1 MPAFWEVLNGGRDTV
16 TELPPGRCETL
27 SGSFGDHGGFLDHID
42 GFDAAFFEMSPHEA
56 VRLDPHHRL
65 LMETVWEA
73 VEDAGLTAEALSGSR
88 TGVYTSCFTSHYWNM
103 LRSAGMDDI
112 HAIMG
117 AHRWTAP
124 AGRISR
130 LLDLRGPSIGT
141 ESTCA
146 SSLVAVHLACNAIRA
161 GEVNTAIVAASNLL
175 LDGKDRVGF
184 AEAGLIS
191 STGHCRFG
199 DEDADG
205 YVPAEGVVTVVLK
218 PLSDAI
224 EAGDQVYATI
234 IGSCVNSNGSDST
247 SAGATGTTGQ
257 EDMLRIAFDDAGI
270 KPGDVDYIEAHGP
283 GTAMGDLVELTA
295 LSRVLREGRAADQR
309 CVLGSVKS
317 NIGHTEA
324 TAGLAGLLKT
334 ALALRHRTIPATLH
348 VQRRST
354 VLRGDDSP
362 IELAHTTQPWPYRG
376 RPAIAGVTALG
387 MFGVGAHVVL
397 TEAPFQEPARQ
408 ASTEGALLLPLSTRD
423 PRALRVLANRY
434 ANTLSSTETPAD
446 VCFSAGT
453 RRTHHPHRMAVVGQ
467 NRQALVDGLRRVADG
482 DPASAATLAP
492 ERVGGPPRLVFVFS
506 GQGSQWLGMG
516 RELLAGNPVFANRL
530 RECDKL
536 IMAERGWSLI
546 TRLLEDD
553 PLDGEREIQPAI
565 WAMQVSLAE
574 VWRHWGI
581 KPDLVVG
588 HSMGEIAAANVAGAL
603 SLRDAAAVVCRRS
616 GLVGTLPE
624 PGAMVA
630 VQLGEDEA
638 WQAIGEHADR
648 VSVAVINSR
657 YATVL
662 AGEPQALEEVVAP
675 LRERGVFCRAI
686 RANYASH
693 SPNVE
698 PLRDTLVAALADLS
712 PRASKVSLHSTALNR
727 VVAGEELDAEYWM
740 ANLRNP
746 VRFDAAIQAVLGEP
760 GPTLFLEISPHPL
773 LVSAIEDGIEECA
786 ADSAALPSTL
796 RGQPERETLLT
807 NLATAYV
814 RGCAPEWA
822 RLYDGGTFVTLPS
835 YPWQR
840 KRYWV
845 NAVPRPVEPAQPAVV
860 APLPVAA
867 MPVAPAQ
874 IAAVPVASVP
884 VAAAPVAA
892 VPDAEPAAIRQQLP
906 VHTVIRSAAALT
918 EHLVRR
924 AAEVLAAAPE
934 SVNPALPLTV
944 SGMDSLLAA
953 KLRTRLKQDFDV
965 HVPVGELLGDHSLME
980 LASQLHDRVADR
992 GARRQ
997 ASEVLAS

>member
-1 MPAFWEVLNGGRDTV
+1 MLNAGRDTV
-16 TELPPGRCETL
+16 TGLPPGRSAAL
-27 SGSFGDHGGFLDHID
+27 AGSFGDHGGFLDHID

-56 VRLDPHHRL
+56 IRLDPHHRL

-73 VEDAGLTAEALSGSR
+73 IEDAGLTAERLAGSR

-130 LLDLRGPSIGT
+130 LLDLRGPSMGT

-146 SSLVAVHLACNAIRA
+146 SSLVAVHLACNAIRS
-161 GEVNTAIVAASNLL
+161 GEVSTAIVAASNLL

-205 YVPAEGVVTVVLK
+205 YVPAEGVITIVLK
-218 PLSDAI
+218 PLRDAI
-224 EAGDQVYATI
+224 EAGDHVYATI
-234 IGSCVNSNGSDST
+234 VGSCVNSNGSDSA

-257 EDMLRIAFDDAGI
+257 EDMLRTAFDDAGI
-270 KPGDVDYIEAHGP
+270 KPGDVDYVEAHGP
-283 GTAMGDLVELTA
+283 GTAMGDMVELTA
-295 LSRVLREGRAADQR
+295 LSRVLREGREADQR
-309 CVLGSVKS
+309 CVVGSVKS

-334 ALALRHRTIPATLH
+334 ALSLHHRTIPATLH

-354 VLRGDDSP
+354 VLRADDSP
-362 IELAHTTQPWPYRG
+362 VELAHTTQPWPHRG

-397 TEAPFQEPARQ
+397 TEAPPRASEA
-408 ASTEGALLLPLSTRD
+408 ASTEDALILPLSTRD
-423 PRALRVLANRY
+423 PTALRVLANRY

-453 RRTHHPHRMAVVGQ
+453 RRTHHPHRMAVVGRD
-467 NRQALVDGLRRVADG
+467 RQALVDGLRRIADG
-482 DPASAATLAP
+482 DRPGGATPAS
-492 ERVGGPPRLVFVFS
+492 ERVDGPPRVVFVFS

-516 RELLAGNPVFANRL
+516 RELLATNPVFTRRL
-530 RECDKL
+530 RECDEL
-536 IMAERGWSLI
+536 IEAERGWSLI
-546 TRLLEDD
+546 TRLLEDT
-553 PLDGEREIQPAI
+553 PLNGEREIQPAL

-581 KPDLVVG
+581 EPDLVIG

-603 SLRDAAAVVCRRS
+603 SLRDGATVVCRRS
-616 GLVGTLPE
+616 ELVGTLP
-624 PGAMVA
+624 PGAMAA
-630 VQLGEDEA
+630 VQVGEDEA
-638 WQAIGEHADR
+638 RQAIGEYADR
-648 VSVAVINSR
+648 VSVAVANSR
-657 YATVL
+657 HATVL
-662 AGEPQALEEVVAP
+662 AGEPEALEAVVAS
-675 LRERGVFCRAI
+675 LRERGVYCRTI

-693 SPNVE
+693 SPHVE
-698 PLRDTLVAALADLS
+698 PLRDTLCGELAGLT
-712 PRASKVSLHSTALNR
+712 PRAGTVSLHSTALNR

-746 VRFDAAIQAVLGEP
+746 VRFDAAVLAVLGEP
-760 GPTLFLEISPHPL
+760 GPTVFIEVSPHPL

-786 ADSAALPSTL
+786 ADSVALPSML
-796 RGQPERETLLT
+796 RGQPERESLLT
-807 NLATAYV
+807 TLGTAYV
-814 RGCAPEWA
+814 RGCAPDWD
-822 RLYDGGTFVTLPS
+822 RLHDGGRFVPLPT

-840 KRYWV
+840 KRFWITP
-845 NAVPRPVEPAQPAVV
+845 VPETAKPVPPAQPIVV
-860 APLPVAA
+860 ASLPVA
-867 MPVAPAQ
+867 PVAP
-874 IAAVPVASVP
+874 VRTEPTRP
-884 VAAAPVAA
+884 AP
-892 VPDAEPAAIRQQLP
+892 IQ
-906 VHTVIRSAAALT
+906 TVTRSAAALT
-918 EHLVRR
+918 DHLVRR

-953 KLRTRLKQDFDV
+953 KLRARLKQDLDL
-965 HVPVGELLGDHSLME
+965 HVPVGELLGERSLTE
-980 LASQLHDRVADR
+980 LAGRLHDRVTNRA
-992 GARRQ
+992 GRRQ
-997 ASEVLAS
+997 SAEVLAS